1 MKDFTIW
8 FLTVSTISGIIF
20 WVGYE
25 IVIYFCNNYK
35 F

>member
-1 MKDFTIW
+1 MKDFLCLVLVWI
-8 FLTVSTISGIIF
+8 ISGIIF

-25 IVIYFCNNYK
+25 IVIYFCNIYK